1 MSKISQ
7 EAYEKCEIEII
18 DDKEYFWI
26 NSRDLEIESDHKNQA
41 AKCDPEKQKYRQEL
55 IPNTQFQPCRVF
67 VRNDLVQRKIK
78 SHSVSSKKKLKFN
91 EKLGLDPN
99 KYNFDEQDIISALQ
113 VLFEGETLHTQNCVQ
128 NKRLDLY
135 FSKSKLEIE
144 SMNMVMQI

>member
-7 EAYEKCEIEII
+7 EDYEKFEIKII

-26 NSRDLEIESDHKNQA
+26 NSRDLETESDYKNQA
-41 AKCDPEKQKYRQEL
+41 AIFGKCDPEKQKYRQEL

-67 VRNDLVQRKIK
+67 IRNNLVQRKIK
-78 SHSVSSKKKLKFN
+78 SHRVTSKKVFKFK

-113 VLFEGETLHTQNCVQ
+113 VPFEGETLHTQYCVQ
-128 NKRLDLY
+128 N
-135 FSKSKLEIE
+135 
-144 SMNMVMQI
+144 